1 MKCRWA
7 RACRCSM
14 PPQETAGICWA
25 GGRSTQP
32 LSAIWNSEALS
43 QNLYKNN
50 YRKITKS
57 YCKSLSKE
65 LQYGYRKGKT
75 LLDHEIFFFLFFG
88 ISGVRHPPPAVLL
101 HSCRPTPHRRYSA
114 SCAKEPVWFR
124 TGFLRPKIRRN
135 RPTAKESMTLGQF
148 ACFSA
153 KDIYKVWRG
162 RGLYSAWVC
171 GKVYTINS

>member
-1 MKCRWA
+1 
-7 RACRCSM
+7 M

-32 LSAIWNSEALS
+32 LSAIWSSGSLS
-43 QNLYKNN
+43 QDLYKNN
-50 YRKITKS
+50 YKEITKN
-57 YCKSLSKE
+57 YCKSPSKE

-75 LLDHEIFFFLFFG
+75 LLDHEIFFFLFLEYRVSAILIRLF
-88 ISGVRHPPPAVLL
+88 SFTAVGG
-101 HSCRPTPHRRYSA
+101 H
-114 SCAKEPVWFR
+114 R
-124 TGFLRPKIRRN
+124 TGDIPLRVQKSPSGFGRAFLRPKIRRN
-135 RPTAKESMTLGQF
+135 RPTARESMTLGQF

>member
-1 MKCRWA
+1 ML
-7 RACRCSM
+7 S
-14 PPQETAGICWA
+14 GI
-25 GGRSTQP
+25 
-32 LSAIWNSEALS
+32 
-43 QNLYKNN
+43 
-50 YRKITKS
+50 RKLCHRIFTKIITKKLQKTIAKILQKS
-57 YCKSLSKE
+57 YNMVTERARPFWIMKSFSSC
-65 LQYGYRKGKT
+65 
-75 LLDHEIFFFLFFG
+75 FFG
-88 ISGVRHPPPAVLL
+88 ISGVCHPPPAVLL

-124 TGFLRPKIRRN
+124 TGFFASKNPEKSAHSEGKYDLRSI
-135 RPTAKESMTLGQF
+135 LGQF

>member
-1 MKCRWA
+1 ML
-7 RACRCSM
+7 S
-14 PPQETAGICWA
+14 GI
-25 GGRSTQP
+25 
-32 LSAIWNSEALS
+32 
-43 QNLYKNN
+43 
-50 YRKITKS
+50 RKLCHRIFTKIITKKLQKD
-57 YCKSLSKE
+57 YCKSPSKE
-65 LQYGYRKGKT
+65 LQYGYRKGKA

-88 ISGVRHPPPAVLL
+88 ISGVCHPPPAVLL
-101 HSCRPTPHRRYSA
+101 HSCRQTPHRRYSA

-124 TGFLRPKIRRN
+124 TGFFASKNPEKSAHSEGKYDLRSI
-135 RPTAKESMTLGQF
+135 LGQF

>member
-1 MKCRWA
+1 
-7 RACRCSM
+7 M

-50 YRKITKS
+50 CKETIAKILQKS
-57 YCKSLSKE
+57 YNMVTERARPFWIMKSFSSCFLE
-65 LQYGYRKGKT
+65 YRVSAI
-75 LLDHEIFFFLFFG
+75 LLRLFSFTAVG
-88 ISGVRHPPPAVLL
+88 RH
-101 HSCRPTPHRRYSA
+101 
-114 SCAKEPVWFR
+114 R
-124 TGFLRPKIRRN
+124 TGDIPLRVQKSPSGFGRAFLRPKIRRN
-135 RPTAKESMTLGQF
+135 RPTARESMTLGQF